1 VRFLIVGGV
10 STALSYGLYACLV
23 FLGLNYAVANL
34 AALVAG
40 ILFSFRTQ
48 GRFVFGNR
56 DNRLLGR
63 FVLCWA
69 LLYGVSVAFI
79 RQMMALGMDGYVSG
93 ALAIPA
99 IAVLSYLVQ
108 RFIVFR
114 PTGR

>member
-1 VRFLIVGGV
+1 
-10 STALSYGLYACLV
+10 LYALLL
-23 FLGLNYAVANL
+23 FLGLNYAVASM

-40 ILFSFRTQ
+40 ILFSFKTQ

-63 FVLCWA
+63 FVLCWVLIYA
-69 LLYGVSVAFI
+69 AYVTFT
-79 RQMMALGMDGYVSG
+79 RQMLAVGINGYVSG

-99 IAVLSYLVQ
+99 IGVLSYLLQ

-114 PTGR
+114 PIER